1 MRKTALL
8 VLLITLAVPAFAQ
21 YEEAYKCVS
30 NGSVT
35 FSDKPC
41 STGRQTVIRTEPAVK
56 GSRVTESSSSIV
68 REQKAAFYQALRAGD
83 NKRAYI
89 LAVTPHEKALASG
102 AIETRRDEERTQAA
116 QAEAAARQAQQEQA
130 RQEQARQEQAARRN
144 AAIAAEIAK
153 RRASEEQARR
163 QAEEEEARNPRNLT
177 NCSSS
182 GCWDDQGN
190 RYNRSGSQL
199 IGPRGACQQMGN
211 MVQCP

>member
-102 AIETRRDEERTQAA
+102 AIEHRRDEERTQAA

-130 RQEQARQEQAARRN
+130 RQEQARRN
-144 AAIAAEIAK
+144 AAIAAEEAK
-153 RRASEEQARR
+153 RLERQERARQQALLDS
-163 QAEEEEARNPRNLT
+163 QPKVLT
-177 NCSSS
+177 VCDNG
-182 GCWDDQGN
+182 GCMDDQGN

>member
-1 MRKTALL
+1 MRKTAVLALL
-8 VLLITLAVPAFAQ
+8 MTEAVVAFAQ

-83 NKRAYI
+83 SKRAYL

-102 AIETRRDEERTQAA
+102 AIEHRRDEERTQAA
-116 QAEAAARQAQQEQA
+116 QVEAAARQAQQEQA
-130 RQEQARQEQAARRN
+130 RQEQARRN
-144 AAIAAEIAK
+144 AAIAAEEAK
-153 RRASEEQARR
+153 KQERLERARQQALLLDA
-163 QAEEEEARNPRNLT
+163 QPKVLT
-177 NCSSS
+177 NCDSS
-182 GCWDDQGN
+182 GCWDDKGG
-190 RYNRSGSQL
+190 RYDRSGSQL
-199 IGPRGACQQMGN
+199 IGPRGVCQQMGN